1 MNISGEVRATETE
14 KVIFGKPAG
23 EALRAELERL
33 DKHRAFLMV
42 SGTLNRETSLV
53 SDVIATLK
61 SQNRDIR
68 SVSLEEAKELTFQI
82 LVRRELQKR
91 QSTSNALQH

>member
-1 MNISGEVRATETE
+1 MKQSETH
-14 KVIFGKPAG
+14 V
-23 EALRAELERL
+23 L
-33 DKHRAFLMV
+33 D
-42 SGTLNRETSLV
+42 
-53 SDVIATLK
+53 DVIATLK